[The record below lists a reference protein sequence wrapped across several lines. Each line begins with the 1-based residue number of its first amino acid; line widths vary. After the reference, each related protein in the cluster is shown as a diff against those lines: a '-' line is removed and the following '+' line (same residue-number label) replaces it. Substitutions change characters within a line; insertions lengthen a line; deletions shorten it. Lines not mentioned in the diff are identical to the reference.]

1 MKLAHLCSAATLRN
15 ILLACSLFALAA
27 CGFQLRGMTD
37 FGFKKVYLQQ
47 SQSSSVLAKEL
58 RRSLRSSGVEIV
70 QTPEEAEMLLEI
82 MEERT
87 EKNILSLS
95 GGGKVREYELF
106 YRVTYRWREASS
118 ELWGPAQSIEQRRDY
133 SYDDTQTLAKEG
145 EEARLY
151 NDMRSDAAREIM
163 RRLNAV
169 GASKP
174 KAAN

>member
-1 MKLAHLCSAATLRN
+1 MRLAHLRSAAVFRN
-15 ILLACSLFALAA
+15 FLLACSLFALGA
-27 CGFQLRGMTD
+27 CGFQMRGMMD
-37 FGFKKVYLQQ
+37 FGFKTVYLQQ
-47 SQSSSVLAKEL
+47 SNSVLVKEL
-58 RRSLRSSGVEIV
+58 RRALRSSGVEIV
-70 QTPEEAEMLLEI
+70 QTPEEAEMQLEI
-82 MEERT
+82 MEEKT

-106 YRVTYRWREASS
+106 YWVTYRWRPAGS

-169 GASKP
+169 GASTS
-174 KAAN
+174 KAAVK

>member
-1 MKLAHLCSAATLRN
+1 MNLAQIRSAVALRN

-27 CGFQLRGMTD
+27 CGFQLRGMMD
-37 FGFKKVYLQQ
+37 FGFKKVYMQ
-47 SQSSSVLAKEL
+47 QSSSVLTKEL

-174 KAAN
+174 KAAG

>member
-1 MKLAHLCSAATLRN
+1 MNLAQIRSAVALRH

-27 CGFQLRGMTD
+27 CGFQLRGMMD
-37 FGFKKVYLQQ
+37 FGFKKVYMQ
-47 SQSSSVLAKEL
+47 QSSSVLTKEL

-174 KAAN
+174 KAAG

>member
-1 MKLAHLCSAATLRN
+1 MNLAQIRSAVALRN

-27 CGFQLRGMTD
+27 CGFQLRGMMD
-37 FGFKKVYLQQ
+37 FGFKKVYMQ
-47 SQSSSVLAKEL
+47 QSSSVLTKEL
-58 RRSLRSSGVEIV
+58 RRALRSSGVEIV

-174 KAAN
+174 KAAG

>member
-1 MKLAHLCSAATLRN
+1 MNLAQIRSAVALRN
-15 ILLACSLFALAA
+15 ILLACSLCALAA
-27 CGFQLRGMTD
+27 CGFQLRGMMD
-37 FGFKKVYLQQ
+37 FGFKKVYMQ
-47 SQSSSVLAKEL
+47 QSSSVLTKEL

-174 KAAN
+174 KAAG

>member
-1 MKLAHLCSAATLRN
+1 MKLVHLRSFVAFRN
-15 ILLACSLFALAA
+15 ALLAFSLLALTG

-37 FGFKKVYLQQ
+37 LDFKTVYMKQ
-47 SQSSSVLAKEL
+47 SNSALIKEL
-58 RRSLRSSGVEIV
+58 RRALRSSGVQIV
-70 QTPEEAEMLLEI
+70 QTPEEAEMQLEI

-106 YRVTYRWREASS
+106 YRVTYRWRPAGS

-169 GASKP
+169 GASTP
-174 KAAN
+174 KAAG